1 MNSYIRLACLS
12 SLSPSFLSSRSVV
25 QYYSGTVFMYSTV
38 LLYSYTPL
46 LYYEYCMLYVQCTL
60 LVPSTLEEEKY
71 STVYSITNKYGSL
84 LGVLRIIP

>member
-1 MNSYIRLACLS
+1 MNSYIRLTCLS

-25 QYYSGTVFMYSTV
+25 QYYSGTVFMYCTVYCITVFIHTTTV
-38 LLYSYTPL
+38 LRV
-46 LYYEYCMLYVQCTL
+46 LYVQCTL

-84 LGVLRIIP
+84 LGVLGIIP